1 MSSLRRHWKHIVAI
15 VLLLATLQGDAI
27 PVYRYFDYR
36 LGALV
41 GAQVFNFLRWEVGA
55 VTDKLAGRSA
65 ALRARDLSP
74 AERDRLLGEYFAL
87 AERLGQLQDEIQRLH
102 GGGESLDS
110 ARLKSLQDELA
121 QVRARHTALEN
132 QVEAIIAGQIETV
145 LAEQEFTAP
154 VVLRWLG
161 DSFPP
166 VEFEFDR
173 LPLYLII
180 SPREKIELQKGIY
193 LRADLSLQQ
202 IEALEA
208 QIDRLGVSSYIM
220 GIGGVSTYP
229 SMLFETAPFEFAI
242 FASAHEWFH
251 DYLGLRPLG
260 WSYKQS
266 GDLAAINETVADIA
280 GNEIGDIVYARY
292 YGRERAKEPEEP
304 IVPPPAEEQPEEFS
318 FNREM
323 RRIRLRVDELLQES
337 QVAEA
342 EAFMEERRQFLGT
355 KGYYLRKLNQAYFA
369 FYGSYADAPTSVDP
383 LGGQLKELRRRNPS
397 LKAFIDTVSTFSS
410 RADVQAALEK

>member
-1 MSSLRRHWKHIVAI
+1 MFRRHWKQIVII

-27 PVYRYFDYR
+27 PVSRYFDYR

-41 GAQVFNFLRWEVGA
+41 GAQVFDFLRWEVGA

-65 ALRARDLSP
+65 ALKARDLDP
-74 AERDRLLGEYFAL
+74 AARDQLLAEYFAL
-87 AERLGQLQDEIQRLH
+87 AERLGQLQDEIQRRRSA
-102 GGGESLDS
+102 GESLES
-110 ARLKSLQDELA
+110 ERLKSLQNELA
-121 QVRARHTALEN
+121 QVRARRTALEN

-145 LAEQEFTAP
+145 LAEQGFTAP
-154 VVLRWLG
+154 AFLRWLG

-180 SPREKIELQKGIY
+180 SPRERIELQKGIY
-193 LRADLSLQQ
+193 LRADLSWQQ

-208 QIDRLGVSSYIM
+208 QIDRLGVSAYIT

-242 FASAHEWFH
+242 FAAAHEWFH

-260 WSYKQS
+260 WRYTQS
-266 GDLAAINETVADIA
+266 GDLAAINETVANIA

-304 IVPPPAEEQPEEFS
+304 IVPPPEQPGEFN

-323 RRIRLRVDELLQES
+323 RRIRLRVDELLS
-337 QVAEA
+337 AGQVAEA
-342 EAFMEERRQFLGT
+342 ETFMEERRQFLGT

-369 FYGSYADAPTSVDP
+369 FHGSYADAPTSVDP
-383 LGGQLKELRRRNPS
+383 LGGQLKELRRRSPS
-397 LKAFIDTVSTFSS
+397 LRAFIDTVSTFSS
-410 RADVQAALEK
+410 RADVQAALGK

>member
-1 MSSLRRHWKHIVAI
+1 MFRRHWQQLVVI

-27 PVYRYFDYR
+27 PVARYFDYR

-41 GAQVFNFLRWEVGA
+41 GAQVFNFLRWEIGA
-55 VTDKLAGRSA
+55 VADKLAGRSA
-65 ALRARDLSP
+65 ALQARDLSS
-74 AERDRLLGEYFAL
+74 AERDQLLEEYFAL
-87 AERLGQLQDEIQRLH
+87 AERLGQLQDEIQRRH
-102 GGGESLDS
+102 SGGESLDS
-110 ARLKSLQDELA
+110 ERLKSLQSELA

-145 LAEQEFTAP
+145 LAEQGFATP

-180 SPREKIELQKGIY
+180 SPRERIELQKGIY
-193 LRADLSLQQ
+193 LRADLSWPQ

-208 QIDRLGVSSYIM
+208 QIDRLGVSSYVT

-229 SMLFETAPFEFAI
+229 SMLFETSPFEFAI

-260 WSYKQS
+260 WRYTQS

-304 IVPPPAEEQPEEFS
+304 IVPPPQEQPGEFS
-318 FNREM
+318 FNREI
-323 RRIRLRVDELLQES
+323 RRIRLHVDELLQAG

-342 EAFMEERRQFLGT
+342 EALMEERRQFLVT

-369 FYGSYADAPTSVDP
+369 FHGSYADAPTSVDP
-383 LGGQLKELRRRNPS
+383 LGSQLKELRRRSPS
-397 LKAFIDTVSTFSS
+397 LRAFIDTVSTFSS
-410 RADVQAALEK
+410 RADVLAALAR

>member
-1 MSSLRRHWKHIVAI
+1 MFRRHWKQIVVI

-27 PVYRYFDYR
+27 PVSRYFDYR

-55 VTDKLAGRSA
+55 VADKLAGRSA
-65 ALRARDLSP
+65 ALRARDRSP
-74 AERDRLLGEYFAL
+74 AERDQLLEEYFAL
-87 AERLGQLQDEIQRLH
+87 AERIGQLQEEIQRLRS
-102 GGGESLDS
+102 GGEPLGSEQ
-110 ARLKSLQDELA
+110 LKSLQNELA
-121 QVRARHTALEN
+121 PARARHTALEN
-132 QVEAIIAGQIETV
+132 QVEAIIAGKIETE
-145 LAEQEFTAP
+145 LAEQVITAP

-180 SPREKIELQKGIY
+180 SPREKIDLQKGIY

-208 QIDRLGVSSYIM
+208 QIDRLGVSSFIT

-229 SMLFETAPFEFAI
+229 SMLFETAPFEFTI

-304 IVPPPAEEQPEEFS
+304 IVPPPEEQPGEFS

-323 RRIRLRVDELLQES
+323 RRIRLRVDELLPAG

-342 EAFMEERRQFLGT
+342 EAFMEERRQFLAT
-355 KGYYLRKLNQAYFA
+355 QGYYLRRLNQAYFA

-383 LGGQLKELRRRNPS
+383 LGGQLKELRRRSPS
-397 LKAFIDTVSTFSS
+397 LRAFIDTVSTFSS
-410 RADVQAALEK
+410 RADVQAALGK

>member
-1 MSSLRRHWKHIVAI
+1 MFRRHWKQIVVI

-27 PVYRYFDYR
+27 PVSRYFDYR

-41 GAQVFNFLRWEVGA
+41 GAQVFDFLHWEVWA

-65 ALRARDLSP
+65 ALKARDLSP
-74 AERDRLLGEYFAL
+74 AERDQLLQEYFAL
-87 AERLGQLQDEIQRLH
+87 SERLGQLQDEIQQRH
-102 GGGESLDS
+102 SQGEPLDS
-110 ARLKSLQDELA
+110 EQLKSLQDELA
-121 QVRARHTALEN
+121 QVRAQHTALKS
-132 QVEAIIAGQIETV
+132 QVEAIISGQIETV
-145 LAEQEFTAP
+145 LAEQGFTAP

-180 SPREKIELQKGIY
+180 SPRDKIELQKGIY
-193 LRADLSLQQ
+193 LRADLSPQQ

-208 QIDRLGVSSYIM
+208 QIDRLGVSSYIT

-229 SMLFETAPFEFAI
+229 SMLFETSPFEFAI

-260 WSYKQS
+260 WNYKQS
-266 GDLAAINETVADIA
+266 GDAAAINETVADIA
-280 GNEIGDIVYARY
+280 GSEIGDIVYARY

-304 IVPPPAEEQPEEFS
+304 TVPPQGEPEEFN

-323 RRIRLRVDELLQES
+323 RSIRLHVDELLQEGK
-337 QVAEA
+337 VAEA
-342 EAFMEERRQFLGT
+342 EAFMEERRQFLAT

-369 FYGSYADAPTSVDP
+369 FYGSYTDAPTSVDP
-383 LGGQLKELRRRNPS
+383 LGGQLKELRQRSPS

-410 RADVQAALEK
+410 RADVQAALEKAK